1 MGFSWFKN
9 ELPYIVFHTHSD
21 GHITLLARR
30 EWMKAEVMLNRAL
43 HSRRQQTGGTMES
56 SAGLHSEA
64 DKV

>member
-1 MGFSWFKN
+1 
-9 ELPYIVFHTHSD
+9 
-21 GHITLLARR
+21 
-30 EWMKAEVMLNRAL
+30 MKAEVMLNRAL